1 MNEDR
6 ECEFVKRMIQ
16 RAYAD
21 KKFEDPEM
29 IKELANGER
38 ECNTH
43 AATLVVNVT
52 AK

>member
-1 MNEDR
+1 
-6 ECEFVKRMIQ
+6 MIQ